1 MDIKKQLIQ
10 KFQKDPEKYWTVELF
25 REKGFVRKKCPK
37 CGKFFWSLG
46 EQELCGDPPCVEYG
60 FIGDSP
66 VNEKTDYVQTWKKIE
81 RFFIKNGHAS
91 IQPYPTVC
99 RWFPGLYFTIASI
112 VAFQRKT
119 GDKTVF
125 EMPANPLIIPQ
136 PCLRFNDIPNVGITG
151 RHYTSFVMVG
161 QHSISNSNGY
171 WKDKCVELD
180 YNLLTKT
187 FGIDENE
194 ITFIEDAW
202 VGPSA
207 FGYSLEYFVRGLEL
221 GNAVFTEFV
230 GTPEK
235 YSVMKDKVI
244 DMGAGLER
252 FSWISQGT
260 PTSYDATFGPA
271 LDELKKHIDYDKKL
285 FLEYSKIAG
294 NLNFDE
300 VRNIKQVRGEIAKH
314 LGLSVSELEKKIAP
328 VEAAYIIADHTKTL
342 LLAIKDGGIPS
353 NVGGGYNLRVL
364 MRRAFGFKERF
375 DFDIDLTKIVERHAQ
390 YLEKMYPGLKESVE
404 NFNKIKE
411 IERRKFEETKK
422 RTASIVAKV
431 LGKKI
436 SDKEM
441 LTLYESHGVT
451 PEMIEEASKEKNKK
465 TEIPTDFYSMLS
477 ERHMKE
483 KERPKIIDTT
493 GIEKTKIMFYEDVKE
508 FEATVLKVKDSWVIL
523 DQTAF
528 YPESGGQESDTGFF
542 AIDGK
547 KIKVTHVEKVG
558 GVVLHKT
565 NASGIKEGQK
575 IKGVIDWQRRQQL
588 AKHHTATHIVNYAAR
603 LVLGE
608 HINQAGAKKGTDKA
622 HLDITHYKTLSQE
635 EEEEIEK
642 KANEIVK
649 KALPV
654 KKEVMSR
661 MEAEQKYG
669 MRIYQGGPVPEEM
682 LRIISIG
689 DDHEACG
696 GTHLSNTK
704 DVDKIIIA
712 STERIQD
719 GIIRITFMSGPA
731 ADKYEKHMKALIKEI
746 CDILGCKPDEIIKQ
760 TKELVKKW
768 KAKRKEKEK
777 AVRHIAKEVA
787 ATLEKKIENN
797 VIIEKL
803 DKNAKELQ
811 EISRLLTKPGR
822 VIILFGTQKE
832 NAVDVFGASDNKN
845 VNIGEIVSKVCK
857 ELGGR
862 GGGSPN
868 VAQGFGTQKE
878 KLDKL
883 IRKLERELK

>member
-46 EQELCGDPPCVEYG
+46 EQEVCGDPPCVEYG

-81 RFFIKNGHAS
+81 RFFIKNGHTS

-161 QHSISNSNGY
+161 QHSISNGNGY

-235 YSVMKDKVI
+235 YSVMEDKVI

-271 LDELKKHIDYDKKL
+271 LDGLKKHIDYDKKL

-300 VRNIKQVRGEIAKH
+300 VRNIKQVRSEIAKH

-465 TEIPTDFYSMLS
+465 TDIPTDFYSMLS

-493 GIEKTKIMFYEDVKE
+493 GVEKTKIMFYEDVKE

-542 AIDGK
+542 VIDGK

-558 GVVLHKT
+558 DVVLHKT
-565 NASGIKEGQK
+565 NTSGIKEGQK
-575 IKGVIDWQRRQQL
+575 IRGVIDWQRRQQL

-608 HINQAGAKKGTDKA
+608 HVNQAGAKKSTDKA

-731 ADKYEKHMKALIKEI
+731 ADKYEKRMKALIKEI
-746 CDILGCKPDEIIKQ
+746 CDILGCKADEIISQ
-760 TKELVKKW
+760 TEELVKKW
-768 KAKRKEKEK
+768 KSKRKEKEK
-777 AVRHIAKEVA
+777 AVRHAAKEVA

-878 KLDKL
+878 KIDKL
-883 IRKLERELK
+883 IRKLERELR

>member
-46 EQELCGDPPCVEYG
+46 EQEVCGDPPCVEYG

-81 RFFIKNGHAS
+81 RFFIKNGHTS

-161 QHSISNSNGY
+161 QHSISNGNGY

-300 VRNIKQVRGEIAKH
+300 VRNIKQVRSEIAKH

-465 TEIPTDFYSMLS
+465 TDIPTDFYSMLS

-493 GIEKTKIMFYEDVKE
+493 GVEKTKIMFYEDVKE

-542 AIDGK
+542 VIDGK

-558 GVVLHKT
+558 DVVLHKT
-565 NASGIKEGQK
+565 NTSGIKEGQK
-575 IKGVIDWQRRQQL
+575 IRGVIDWQRRQQL

-608 HINQAGAKKGTDKA
+608 HVNQAGAKKSTDKA

-731 ADKYEKHMKALIKEI
+731 ADKYEKRMKALIKEI
-746 CDILGCKPDEIIKQ
+746 CDILGCKADEIISQ
-760 TKELVKKW
+760 TEELVKKW
-768 KAKRKEKEK
+768 KSKRKEKEK
-777 AVRHIAKEVA
+777 AVRHAAKEVA

-878 KLDKL
+878 KIDKL
-883 IRKLERELK
+883 IRKLERELR